1 MSAVAVRDVA
11 ALKKQAGQLRQDVVR
26 MIAKAG
32 SGHPGGSLSAAEF
45 VTALYFDILQNID
58 PKNPHM
64 EDRDRFV
71 LSKGHCCPVLYAAL
85 ARRGYFD
92 VSHLDRLRE
101 YRSILQG
108 HPDMNKTPGVDI
120 STGSLG
126 NGLSVGLGMALSAR
140 LKGLEYK
147 VYVLMGDGEQQEG
160 MIWEAAMCAAHHKVK
175 NLIAIVDCNNL
186 QINGTVG
193 EVMNVEPLADKW
205 RAFGWKVLKVDGHDM
220 EAVLNV
226 LDEARST
233 EGPMVVLGS
242 TIKGKGVSFM
252 ENVALWHGQAPTAEQ
267 LEQAIE
273 ELAEG
278 GVR

>member
-11 ALKKQAGQLRQDVVR
+11 ALQKQAGQLRQDVVR

-58 PKNPHM
+58 PKNPHR

-92 VSHLDRLRE
+92 ISHLDRLRE

-226 LDEARST
+226 LDEARSA
-233 EGPMVVLGS
+233 EGPVVVLGS